1 MSTLG
6 TSIEIG
12 RNALKAHQIGI
23 AVTGDNI
30 ANVNTPGFS
39 RKRAQLSTTPPVG
52 GFGTGVQVAE
62 VTRARDQLI
71 DAQVRF
77 ENGLFGRLESMQR
90 SFTTIEAVFSEL
102 AGSSAGEAGAVF
114 SQSSGVGL
122 SGSMSR
128 FFNGFQDLAN
138 NPESGSARSVIREE
152 GQLLTRTFNRL
163 DRQLRDL
170 RTELEAEFQR
180 KVEEANTLLEEIARL
195 NVRIPSERLAGGGS
209 GGGLEDTRD
218 NLVDELSKL
227 IDITIREDPSGFIK
241 VLGGGRISLVDN
253 ATVNSLGRRVEVV
266 GEAAVSKLTLAS
278 TGETITLSGGVLKG
292 IEEIRDTRV
301 PEYLASLDTL
311 AATLVSEVNLKHS
324 AGFGLN
330 GVSGTEFFTQTG
342 TTALTIEVNSAII
355 DNTDLIA
362 ASANLTFGNNQVA
375 LDIADIRL
383 SQLFNG
389 GTKTAEEFYS
399 DLIGQIGSQAKETFT
414 NLETQRVISDQL
426 SNRRENIRGVSI
438 NEEAAN
444 LILFQR
450 AYQAAARIITIV
462 DEMFQSVLEI

>member
-39 RKRAQLSTTPPVG
+39 RKKAKLQTTPPVG
-52 GFGTGVQVAE
+52 GFGTGVQVTK

-138 NPESGSARSVIREE
+138 NPESGAARSVIREE

-180 KVEEANTLLEEIARL
+180 KVDEANTLLEEIARL
-195 NVRIPSERLAGGGS
+195 NVRIPSERLAGGGA
-209 GGGLEDTRD
+209 GGALEDTRD
-218 NLVDELSKL
+218 NLVDELSNL
-227 IDITIREDPSGFIK
+227 VDITVREEANGSLK
-241 VLGGGRISLVDN
+241 VL
-253 ATVNSLGRRVEVV
+253 
-266 GEAAVSKLTLAS
+266 AAEGS
-278 TGETITLSGGVLKG
+278 
-292 IEEIRDTRV
+292 
-301 PEYLASLDTL
+301 PWW
-311 AATLVSEVNLKHS
+311 
-324 AGFGLN
+324 
-330 GVSGTEFFTQTG
+330 
-342 TTALTIEVNSAII
+342 TAL
-355 DNTDLIA
+355 
-362 ASANLTFGNNQVA
+362 
-375 LDIADIRL
+375 R
-383 SQLFNG
+383 
-389 GTKTAEEFYS
+389 
-399 DLIGQIGSQAKETFT
+399 
-414 NLETQRVISDQL
+414 
-426 SNRRENIRGVSI
+426 
-438 NEEAAN
+438 
-444 LILFQR
+444 
-450 AYQAAARIITIV
+450 
-462 DEMFQSVLEI
+462 